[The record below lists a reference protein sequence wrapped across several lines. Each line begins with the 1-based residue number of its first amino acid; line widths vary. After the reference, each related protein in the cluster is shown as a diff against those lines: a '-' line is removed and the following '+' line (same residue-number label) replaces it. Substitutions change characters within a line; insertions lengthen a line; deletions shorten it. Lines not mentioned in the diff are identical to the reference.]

1 MKRGDSEDIRRSG
14 YGRSKMKK
22 TLFRTLTFLFAVF
35 MSGQVFGQKGE
46 VKVET
51 QGLQADVLIETFFN
65 KRTGDL
71 PEMLKLYQVRVLVV
85 PSRSTYFLDE
95 KGQPRGLDYE
105 LLKGWE
111 KILNKERKKG
121 TPPIT
126 LIFIP
131 VTLEE
136 LGDALLEG
144 RGDIAGITLL
154 TPSRANEFAYATPIF
169 EDIQEVVV
177 TRKGGPDISRL
188 EDLSGLDVHAISG
201 SSQLESLEDLNENF
215 KNKGLAPMKVVQAE
229 PYVADEN
236 LLEMVNGGMITAAV
250 VPDAFA
256 KLWSRI
262 FKNLIVHEN
271 IPVTSGMKAGWAVR
285 KENPELLAKLN
296 EAIASVLKKNKQA
309 FQRDFNQYFKTTRWI
324 ENPFVKGSKYEL
336 SEHFQR
342 EAAAFGMDWLQ
353 LMAQAF
359 QESSL
364 NPEAKSHYGAVG
376 VMQVLPSTAEWLGVM
391 NYNEVDGN
399 IHVGAKYM
407 ARLMKRYEKVPEISE
422 DNRFFF
428 ALAAYN
434 AGPGRIRK
442 YRKRALELE
451 YDPNKWF
458 GNVERVSLRSG
469 NLETV
474 MYVRNILN
482 YTLAYKS
489 AYEQSL
495 HRTES
500 RK

>member
-1 MKRGDSEDIRRSG
+1 MRFKIFLVFLALLIFSG
-14 YGRSKMKK
+14 GS
-22 TLFRTLTFLFAVF
+22 
-35 MSGQVFGQKGE
+35 VFGEEPKAG
-46 VKVET
+46 
-51 QGLQADVLIETFFN
+51 GGDLRADVLIETFFE

-71 PEMLKLYQVRVLVV
+71 PEMLKRNQIRVLVV
-85 PSRSTYFLDE
+85 PSRSTYFLDH

-111 KILNKERKKG
+111 KILNKGRKKG
-121 TPPIT
+121 TPPISV
-126 LIFIP
+126 IFIP

-144 RGDIAGITLL
+144 RGDIAGVTLV
-154 TPSRANEFAYATPIF
+154 TPGRAEEFAYATPIF

-177 TRKGGPDISRL
+177 TRKGGPVISRI
-188 EDLSGLDVHAISG
+188 EDLAGHDVHAMSG
-201 SSQLESLEDLNENF
+201 SSQLERLEALNESF
-215 KNKGLAPMKVVQAE
+215 KKQGLEPMKVVRAE

-236 LLEMVNGGMITAAV
+236 LLEMIHGGMITAAV

-256 KLWSRI
+256 KLWAKI

-271 IPVTSGMKAGWAVR
+271 IPVTTGMKAGWAVR
-285 KENPELLAKLN
+285 KENPALLAKLN
-296 EAIASVLKKNKQA
+296 EAIASVLKKNKRA

-324 ENPFVKGSKYEL
+324 ENPFVKGAKYEL
-336 SEHFQR
+336 SEPFQR
-342 EAAAFGMDWLQ
+342 EAAAFGLDWLQ
-353 LMAQAF
+353 LMAQGF
-359 QESSL
+359 QESTL
-364 NPEAKSHYGAVG
+364 NPKAKSPYGAVG
-376 VMQVLPSTAEWLGVM
+376 IMQLLPSTAEWLGVK
-391 NYNEVDGN
+391 NYNEIDGN
-399 IHVGAKYM
+399 IHAGAKYM
-407 ARLMKRYEKVPEISE
+407 ARLMKRYAKVPEISE

-434 AGPGRIRK
+434 AGPGRVRK
-442 YRKRALELE
+442 YRKRATKLR
-451 YDPNKWF
+451 YDPYQWF

-482 YTLAYKS
+482 YTMAYKS

-495 HRTES
+495 RRGKLKD